1 MAELNHDVLH
11 LLMQETTSYNQRQ
24 ITKVLELLHEGNTVP
39 FIARYRKEMTSGL
52 DEVQIR
58 EIEERYQYLENL
70 EKRKQE
76 VARLIDE
83 QGKLTSELAQSIQQ
97 ATKMQQVE
105 DLYRPYKQKRRTKAT
120 IAKENGLQPL
130 ADWIAAFPT
139 TGDVYAKAAEFTNEA
154 IPDPES
160 ALQGA
165 HEIIAETIGDEP
177 IYRSWIRSYF
187 ANKGSYTSTLRDAE
201 KDEKPFY

>member
-83 QGKLTSELAQSIQQ
+83 QGKLTSELAHRFSKQQ
-97 ATKMQQVE
+97 KCSRSKIFIVLTNK
-105 DLYRPYKQKRRTKAT
+105 KRRTKAT
-120 IAKENGLQPL
+120 IAKKM
-130 ADWIAAFPT
+130 AC
-139 TGDVYAKAAEFTNEA
+139 
-154 IPDPES
+154 S
-160 ALQGA
+160 
-165 HEIIAETIGDEP
+165 
-177 IYRSWIRSYF
+177 R
-187 ANKGSYTSTLRDAE
+187 
-201 KDEKPFY
+201 